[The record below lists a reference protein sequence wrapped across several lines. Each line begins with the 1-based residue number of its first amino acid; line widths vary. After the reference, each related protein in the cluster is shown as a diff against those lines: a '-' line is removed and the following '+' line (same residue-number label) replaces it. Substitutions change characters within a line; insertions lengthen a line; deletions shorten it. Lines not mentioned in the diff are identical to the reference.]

1 MKKYFLIINVFI
13 FLLFS
18 CENDK
23 ILEIPNTE
31 NLQEAHDHLKAEQI
45 FNHINILVEN
55 AMLDNDQHKRS
66 CVRYSYDTSSV
77 DLLPIIIIDFDQSTG
92 IGCPFFENKIMTGK
106 IIVSYSDIYA
116 EESSTAYIS
125 FENFKINN
133 ELVQGNVKITCM
145 GTNENENTYFN
156 IEVTNGSITTSN
168 GVINWESNRT
178 KEWISGRSTKFDRTD
193 DMYNITGFSSGNSVN
208 GNNFSVTILEKLNVS
223 LNCSSCTITSG
234 KSKITINN
242 DNISKEINYGLNAC
256 DCDATIKLNDMDYS
270 VIINN

>member
-1 MKKYFLIINVFI
+1 MKKKFLLINTFI
-13 FLLFS
+13 LLLFS
-18 CENDK
+18 CGNEN

-31 NLQEAHDHLKAEQI
+31 NLQEVHDHLKAEQI

-116 EESSTAYIS
+116 EESSITHVS

-133 ELVQGNVKITCM
+133 ELVQGDIKITCM

-168 GVINWESNRT
+168 GIINWESNRT
-178 KEWISGRSTKFDRTD
+178 KEWISGKSTKFERSD
-193 DMYNITGFSSGNSVN
+193 DIYNITGSSSGNSVN
-208 GNNFSVTILEKLNVS
+208 GNNFSVTISEELNVS
-223 LNCSSCTITSG
+223 LNCSSCTIISG
-234 KSKITINN
+234 KSKITSNN
-242 DNISKEINYGLNAC
+242 NISKEINYGFNAC
-256 DCDATIKLNDMDYS
+256 DCDATIKLNDIDYS

>member
-1 MKKYFLIINVFI
+1 MKKYFLLINTFI
-13 FLLFS
+13 FLLLS
-18 CENDK
+18 CKNEN

-31 NLQEAHDHLKAEQI
+31 NLQEVHDHLKAEQI

-116 EESSTAYIS
+116 EESSVTYIN
-125 FENFKINN
+125 FENFKVNN

-145 GTNENENTYFN
+145 GTNDNDNTYFN
-156 IEVTNGSITTSN
+156 IEVTNASITTSN
-168 GVINWESNRT
+168 GIINWESYRN
-178 KEWISGRSTKFDRTD
+178 KEWVSGRSTKFERSD
-193 DMYNITGFSSGNSVN
+193 DIYNITGYSYGNSVN
-208 GNNFSVTILEKLNVS
+208 GNNFSVTILETLNIS
-223 LNCSSCTITSG
+223 LNCSSCTIING
-234 KSKITINN
+234 KSKITRS
-242 DNISKEINYGLNAC
+242 DNISKEIDYGFDAC
-256 DCDATIKLNDMDYS
+256 DCDAIVKYNDVNYS
-270 VIINN
+270 IVINN